1 MSTKSITVR
10 FHLAHPA
17 EKQAWEKLMS
27 LRNERHQSFSQAVTD
42 AVNAYET
49 GSVRFSHEDEERL
62 VQAITDSVGVR
73 LQQILPSY
81 LAGYA
86 AGVVAPAAAQETS
99 AKVTSPAQRPDP
111 VQDVSMPDF
120 DDSCMDFDFMGG

>member
-10 FHLAHPA
+10 FHLAHLS

-27 LRNERHQSFSQAVTD
+27 LRNERHLSFSQAVTD
-42 AVNAYET
+42 AVNAYEA
-49 GSVRFSHEDEERL
+49 SSIHFSREDEERL
-62 VQAITDSVGVR
+62 VQTITDSVCVR
-73 LQQILPSY
+73 LQQMLPSY

-86 AGVVAPAAAQETS
+86 AGVIAPAAAQETV
-99 AKVTSPAQRPDP
+99 AKALLPARHHEQA
-111 VQDVSMPDF
+111 VSMPDF